1 VARTPQPIGGFPE
14 WLPAVRRE
22 ELRWLDAIRA
32 AFERYGYAS
41 IETPA
46 VEELDTLLAKGETDK
61 EIYAV
66 SRLHGDDDSGARL
79 GLHYDLT
86 VPFARYVAQHY
97 NELEFPF
104 KRHQVQ
110 KAWRGERP
118 QEGRFREFLQCDID
132 VIDRDELPLD
142 YDVEMPVV
150 LHEVLTELGVP
161 PFRVR
166 LSNRKLLLGFLQG
179 LVRVNPVVVA
189 RVMDKIDKVG
199 PDGVRQMLLQEG
211 MSEADANRCLKF
223 ASIRSPDEG
232 FADAVR
238 ALDVTSPLLEEGIE
252 ELRFVLTGLNDAR
265 PNSGF
270 ADLSIARGFD
280 YYTGAVYEM
289 RLDDFPELGSICS
302 GGRYDDLAGSFINR
316 RLPGTGISLGLTRL
330 FAKLVAEGLVET
342 GASSPAQVLVVL
354 PSEERRAGALAAAA
368 ALRER
373 GLAVDSYLKPAKL
386 GKQLQYASRLGIPH
400 VWFPPFEDGGPH
412 EVKDMASGDPAEAD
426 PATWLPAPP
435 APGGA
440 AGGGASPD
448 A

>member
-1 VARTPQPIGGFPE
+1 VARVPQPISGFPE
-14 WLPAVRRE
+14 WLPPVRLA

-32 AFERYGYAS
+32 TFERYGYTS

-66 SRLHGDDDSGARL
+66 TRLQGEGDADARL

-104 KRHQVQ
+104 KRHQIQ
-110 KAWRGERP
+110 KVWRGERP
-118 QEGRFREFLQCDID
+118 QEGRFREFYQCDID

-161 PFRVR
+161 AFQVQ
-166 LSNRKLLLGFLQG
+166 LSNRKLLSGFLEG
-179 LVRVNPVVVA
+179 LEVDDVVA
-189 RVMDKIDKVG
+189 AARTMDKLDKVG
-199 PDGVRQMLLQEG
+199 PDGVRAML
-211 MSEADANRCLKF
+211 ADHGLADDAADRCLRL
-223 ASIRSPDEG
+223 ASIKTADEG

-238 ALDVTSPLLEEGIE
+238 ELGVTSPLLDQGIE
-252 ELRFVLTGLNDAR
+252 ELAFVIRSVNEAR
-265 PNSGF
+265 PG
-270 ADLSIARGFD
+270 AGVVDLSIARGFD
-280 YYTGAVYEM
+280 YYTGTVYEM
-289 RLDDFPELGSICS
+289 RLADYPDLGSICS

-316 RLPGTGISLGLTRL
+316 KLPGTGISLGLTRL
-330 FAKLVAEGLVET
+330 FAKLVDEGLVEA
-342 GASSPAQVLVVL
+342 GRSSPADVLVVL
-354 PSEERRAGALAAAA
+354 PSEERRGAALAAAA

-373 GLAVDSYLKPAKL
+373 GLNVDSYLKPAKL

-400 VWFPPFEDGGPH
+400 VWFPPFEDGGAH
-412 EVKDMASGDPAEAD
+412 EVKDMASGDQQPAD
-426 PATWLPAPP
+426 PASWSPA
-435 APGGA
+435 
-440 AGGGASPD
+440 
-448 A
+448 

>member
-1 VARTPQPIGGFPE
+1 VARTPQPISGFPE
-14 WLPAVRRE
+14 WLPPVRLA

-32 AFERYGYAS
+32 TFERYGYTS

-66 SRLHGDDDSGARL
+66 TRLQGEGDSDARL

-104 KRHQVQ
+104 KRHQIQ
-110 KAWRGERP
+110 KVWRGERP
-118 QEGRFREFLQCDID
+118 QEGRFREFYQCDID

-150 LHEVLTELGVP
+150 LHEVLTELGIP
-161 PFRVR
+161 PFRIQ
-166 LSNRKLLLGFLQG
+166 LSNRKLLHGFLEG
-179 LVRVNPVVVA
+179 LGVGDVEAVA
-189 RVMDKIDKVG
+189 RILDKLDKVG
-199 PDGVRQMLLQEG
+199 ADDMRTMLGGQGLDG
-211 MSEADANRCLKF
+211 EAADKCLRL
-223 ASIRSPDEG
+223 ASISTPDDS

-238 ALDVTSPLLEEGIE
+238 ELGVTGALLDQGIE
-252 ELRFVLTGLNDAR
+252 ELAFVVRGVNGAR
-265 PNSGF
+265 PDAAV

-280 YYTGAVYEM
+280 YYTGTVYEM
-289 RLDDFPELGSICS
+289 RLADFPDLGSICS
-302 GGRYDDLAGSFINR
+302 GGRYDDLTGSFINR

-330 FAKLVAEGLVET
+330 FAKLHAEGLVE
-342 GASSPAQVLVVL
+342 AERSSPADVLVVL
-354 PSEERRAGALAAAA
+354 PSEERRAAALAAAA

-373 GLAVDSYLKPAKL
+373 GLRVDSYLKPAKL

-400 VWFPPFEDGGPH
+400 VWFPPFEDGGQH
-412 EVKDMASGDPAEAD
+412 EVKDMASGDQQPAD
-426 PATWLPAPP
+426 PASWRT
-435 APGGA
+435 G
-440 AGGGASPD
+440 
-448 A
+448 

>member
-1 VARTPQPIGGFPE
+1 VARVPQPISGFPE
-14 WLPAVRRE
+14 WLPPVRLA

-32 AFERYGYAS
+32 TFERYGYTS

-66 SRLHGDDDSGARL
+66 TRLQGEGDADARL

-104 KRHQVQ
+104 KRHQIQ
-110 KAWRGERP
+110 KVWRGERP
-118 QEGRFREFLQCDID
+118 QEGRFREFYQCDID

-161 PFRVR
+161 AFQVQ
-166 LSNRKLLLGFLQG
+166 LSNRKLLSGFLEG
-179 LVRVNPVVVA
+179 LEVDDVVA
-189 RVMDKIDKVG
+189 AARTMDKLDKAG
-199 PDGVRQMLLQEG
+199 PDGVRAMLAEHGLAD
-211 MSEADANRCLKF
+211 EAADRCLRL
-223 ASIRSPDEG
+223 ASIKTPDEG

-238 ALDVTSPLLEEGIE
+238 ELGVTSPLLDQGIE
-252 ELRFVLTGLNDAR
+252 ELAFVIRSVNEAR
-265 PNSGF
+265 PG
-270 ADLSIARGFD
+270 AGVVDLSIARGFD
-280 YYTGAVYEM
+280 YYTGTVYEM
-289 RLDDFPELGSICS
+289 RLADYPDLGSICS
-302 GGRYDDLAGSFINR
+302 GGRYDDLAASFINR

-330 FAKLVAEGLVET
+330 FAKLVAEGLVEA
-342 GASSPAQVLVVL
+342 GRSSPADVLVVL
-354 PSEERRAGALAAAA
+354 PSEERRPAALEAAA

-373 GLAVDSYLKPAKL
+373 GLRVDSYLKPAKL

-400 VWFPPFEDGGPH
+400 VWFPPFEDDGKH
-412 EVKDMASGDPAEAD
+412 EVKDMASGDQQPAD
-426 PATWLPAPP
+426 PATW
-435 APGGA
+435 
-440 AGGGASPD
+440 SPT
-448 A
+448 